1 MPRLP
6 ACSGLCRDPCRA
18 TPQSPPCLPQL
29 CAPATSSCPQL
40 VATEQ
45 GLSATWDPQS
55 AVPSF
60 PPGVT
65 VPFDVLL
72 TQGRLLGAA
81 GRGIVLPPGEKNLC
95 WRLGL
100 GPAPLSTV
108 AEVPLAW
115 GGPGFGTEQGGK
127 VGMWD
132 SMGPSQ
138 GVGGFLR
145 RVRGT
150 FWRGEEAQIT
160 S

>member
-18 TPQSPPCLPQL
+18 TPQSPRVFPSS
-29 CAPATSSCPQL
+29 ATSSCPQL

-72 TQGRLLGAA
+72 TQDWLLGAA

-100 GPAPLSTV
+100 GPAPLSTM

-132 SMGPSQ
+132 STGPSQ
-138 GVGGFLR
+138 GALR